1 MVSHGDDTQ
10 QTDVP
15 EGIFDDTRG
24 YKKQPPP
31 ERGGVSEETFA
42 KLANAFTVLHC
53 IYCAGKNIVKRG
65 KRKKKFEDVQLYR
78 CGDCSRVF
86 TGQTIK
92 GKSFPARMILDGIS
106 YYNAGFPFAEC
117 ARFLRLSYGL
127 KADETTLAGWVKEF
141 ADICS
146 YGRMRP
152 YGLKLFPA
160 ARAIQSSKMFHR
172 QMYHFRY
179 HRAKMALQ
187 LEDYAH
193 RRFAVLKEFLDSVVD
208 ECPHQLFKE
217 NQRSSELKASFNLE
231 GVRIT
236 EKRNYAVLLAGLV
249 LQAVSDN
256 ALRHET
262 VQKFMLANDSATVA
276 TEVPV
281 YLDREDVRYMKEE
294 LKFEIP
300 FDVERYL
307 TGHIDLIQVRN
318 GSIHILDYKPNAKKE
333 NAVTQLMVYALALS
347 RLTGLRL
354 YEFRCAWFDDRTYY
368 EFFPL
373 HAVYKKQSRRR
384 HKILSTKP

>member
-1 MVSHGDDTQ
+1 MRLNNTQ
-10 QTDVP
+10 KP
-15 EGIFDDTRG
+15 EGVFEDTRG
-24 YKKQPPP
+24 YKKRTP
-31 ERGGVSEETFA
+31 EAEVETPEDKFA
-42 KLANAFTVLHC
+42 KLANSFIVSRC
-53 IYCAGKNIVKRG
+53 IYCESKNIVKRG
-65 KRKKKFEDVQLYR
+65 KRKKKREDVQLYR
-78 CGDCSRVF
+78 CGDCARTF
-86 TGQTIK
+86 TGQKIE
-92 GKSFPARMILDGIS
+92 GKHFPARMILDGIS
-106 YYNAGFPFAEC
+106 YYNAGFSFAEC
-117 ARFLRLSYGL
+117 SRFLKLGYGI

-160 ARAIQSSKMFHR
+160 TQTIQSSKMFHR
-172 QMYHFRY
+172 QIYHFRY
-179 HRAKMALQ
+179 HRAKMVLA
-187 LEDYAH
+187 LEDYKH
-193 RRFAVLKEFLDSVVD
+193 YRFTVLKEFLDSVVD

-217 NQRSSELKASFNLE
+217 SQRSSELKASFNLD

-256 ALRHET
+256 TLRHET

-281 YLDREDVRYMKEE
+281 YLDNEDVRHMKEE
-294 LKFEIP
+294 LKFDIP
-300 FDVERYL
+300 FTVEHYM

-318 GSIHILDYKPNAKKE
+318 GAIHILDYKPNAKKE
-333 NAVTQLMVYALALS
+333 NAVSQLIVYALALS

-354 YEFRCAWFDDRTYY
+354 YDFRCAWFDDNAYY

-373 HAVYKKQSRRR
+373 HVVYRKRQRKAVAQRKERSD
-384 HKILSTKP
+384 